1 MPSAWH
7 FVLYPGACRQQGAGA
22 HTPHIQFTLS
32 GPHISA
38 LQAENAG
45 KPATLR
51 QATLPDIRAEANR
64 VLLHSRMPQKAPNA
78 IRKGVPAVR
87 LPAGLH
93 RKMNIDITAL
103 SRLAHLALTEEE
115 QQRFSEELDGILAFM
130 AQTAAEELPTEADT
144 AAPPAVPPLREDIPV
159 PFPVPERILV
169 QAPDT
174 AQGLIRVPA
183 VLRDE

>member
-1 MPSAWH
+1 
-7 FVLYPGACRQQGAGA
+7 
-22 HTPHIQFTLS
+22 
-32 GPHISA
+32 
-38 LQAENAG
+38 
-45 KPATLR
+45 
-51 QATLPDIRAEANR
+51 
-64 VLLHSRMPQKAPNA
+64 
-78 IRKGVPAVR
+78 
-87 LPAGLH
+87 
-93 RKMNIDITAL
+93 MNIDITAL

-115 QQRFSEELDGILAFM
+115 QQRYAKELDGILAFM

-159 PFPVPERILV
+159 PFPVPERILA